1 MRLKIAVLAGDG
13 IGPEVTRE
21 ATNIL
26 HAVAE
31 LGGHHFPFVP
41 GLIGGIAITETGS
54 PLPTATLD
62 ACLESDAV
70 LLGAVGDNKFND
82 LPPDKRPEAGLLQ
95 IRQALGG
102 FANLRPSI
110 GYPALAE
117 NSPLRPEVT
126 KDVDILFVRELLGGL
141 YFGAPRWWNK
151 EAETAINTMVYT
163 KAEVVRVAKVAFE
176 LASKRKK
183 KVTSVDKANVLE
195 VSQLWRATVTEVAK
209 EFPAVT
215 LEHQLVDSMAMHL
228 MNIPRNFD
236 VVLTENLFGDILS
249 DEAAVITGSL
259 GMLPSATIG
268 GTVNLY
274 EPVHG
279 SAPDIAGT
287 GKANPLG
294 AILTAAMVLRH
305 SAGLERDANAIEA
318 AVVKVLDAGH
328 RTADIARG
336 NAVGQHLVS
345 TTEMGKLVHQALAQ
359 SIDQRQAMHAVKP
372 RRANAHHRFTTS
384 ISMNN
389 KSGLK
394 TAFDLIAC
402 DRCKSVLSLCSCLY
416 CASI

>member
-13 IGPEVTRE
+13 IGPEVTQQ

-26 HAVAE
+26 RAVAE
-31 LGGHHFPFVP
+31 LGGHEFIFVP
-41 GLIGGIAITETGS
+41 GLIGGTAITETGS

-62 ACLESDAV
+62 AALECDAV
-70 LLGAVGDNKFND
+70 LLGAVGDNKFNS

-110 GYPALAE
+110 AYTALAE
-117 NSPLRPEVT
+117 SSPLRPEVT

-141 YFGAPRWWNK
+141 YFGAPRWWNR
-151 EAETAINTMVYT
+151 ESDEAINTMRYT
-163 KAEVVRVAKVAFE
+163 KAEVVRVARVAFD
-176 LASKRKK
+176 LASKRRQ

-209 EFPAVT
+209 EYPSVT
-215 LEHQLVDSMAMHL
+215 LEHQLVDSMAMHI

-249 DEAAVITGSL
+249 DEAGVITGSL

-268 GTVNLY
+268 GAVNLY

-305 SAGLERDANAIEA
+305 SANLEQDAK
-318 AVVKVLDAGH
+318 AVEVAVHKVLNAGY

-336 NAVGQHLVS
+336 QQQGQTPVS
-345 TTEMGKLVHQALAQ
+345 TQEMGKLVHQALAE
-359 SIDQRQAMHAVKP
+359 SIDRRQAMHAV
-372 RRANAHHRFTTS
+372 
-384 ISMNN
+384 
-389 KSGLK
+389 
-394 TAFDLIAC
+394 
-402 DRCKSVLSLCSCLY
+402 
-416 CASI
+416 

>member
-26 HAVAE
+26 RAVAE
-31 LGGHHFPFVP
+31 LGGHDFTFVE

-62 ACLESDAV
+62 AALECDAV
-70 LLGAVGDNKFND
+70 LLGAVGDNKFNA

-110 GYPALAE
+110 AYAALAE
-117 NSPLRPEVT
+117 SSPLRPEVI
-126 KDVDILFVRELLGGL
+126 KDADILFVRELLGGL
-141 YFGAPRWWNK
+141 YFGAPRSWNK
-151 EAETAINTMVYT
+151 ETDEAINTMRYT
-163 KAEVVRVAKVAFE
+163 KAEVVRVARVAFE
-176 LASKRKK
+176 LAGKRRN

-195 VSQLWRATVTEVAK
+195 VSQLWRATVTEIAK
-209 EFPAVT
+209 DYPNVT
-215 LEHQLVDSMAMHL
+215 LEHQLVDSMAMHI

-236 VVLTENLFGDILS
+236 VILTENLFGDILS
-249 DEAAVITGSL
+249 DEAGVITGSL

-268 GTVNLY
+268 GAVNLY

-305 SAGLERDANAIEA
+305 SANLEQDAK
-318 AVVKVLDAGH
+318 AVEQAVHKVLNAGY

-336 NAVGQHLVS
+336 QQPGQTPV
-345 TTEMGKLVHQALAQ
+345 TTREMGKLVHQALTE
-359 SIDQRQAMHAVKP
+359 SIDRRQAMHAV
-372 RRANAHHRFTTS
+372 
-384 ISMNN
+384 
-389 KSGLK
+389 
-394 TAFDLIAC
+394 
-402 DRCKSVLSLCSCLY
+402 
-416 CASI
+416 

>member
-1 MRLKIAVLAGDG
+1 MRLKLAILAGDG

-26 HAVAE
+26 RAVAE
-31 LGGHHFPFVP
+31 LGGHEFLFVP

-62 ACLESDAV
+62 VALECDAV
-70 LLGAVGDNKFND
+70 LLGAVGDNKFNA

-110 GYPALAE
+110 AYTALSE
-117 NSPLRPEVT
+117 SSPLRPEVT

-141 YFGAPRWWNK
+141 YFGAPRWWNR
-151 EAETAINTMVYT
+151 ETEEAINTMRYT
-163 KAEVVRVAKVAFE
+163 KSEVVRVARIAFE
-176 LASKRKK
+176 LAGKRRN

-209 EFPAVT
+209 DYPSVT
-215 LEHQLVDSMAMHL
+215 LEHQLVDSMAMHI

-249 DEAAVITGSL
+249 DEAGVITGSL

-268 GTVNLY
+268 GAVNLY

-305 SAGLERDANAIEA
+305 SANLEQDAK
-318 AVVKVLDAGH
+318 AVEQAVNKVLDAGY
-328 RTADIARG
+328 RTADIA
-336 NAVGQHLVS
+336 AKQTSAQQPSQTLV
-345 TTEMGKLVHQALAQ
+345 TTQEMGKLVHQALAE
-359 SIDQRQAMHAVKP
+359 SIDRRQAMHAV
-372 RRANAHHRFTTS
+372 
-384 ISMNN
+384 
-389 KSGLK
+389 
-394 TAFDLIAC
+394 
-402 DRCKSVLSLCSCLY
+402 
-416 CASI
+416 

>member
-1 MRLKIAVLAGDG
+1 MKLKIAVLAGDG
-13 IGPEVTRE
+13 IGPEVTHE
-21 ATNIL
+21 ATEIL
-26 HAVAE
+26 RAVAE
-31 LGGHHFPFVP
+31 LGGHEFTFVP
-41 GLIGGIAITETGS
+41 GLIGGVAITECGS

-62 ACLESDAV
+62 LALDSDAV
-70 LLGAVGDNKFND
+70 FLGAVGDPKFGA
-82 LPPDKRPEAGLLQ
+82 LPPEKRPEAGLLQ

-102 FANLRPSI
+102 FANLRPSVA
-110 GYPALAE
+110 YAALSS

-126 KDVDILFVRELLGGL
+126 EGADIMFVRELLGGL
-141 YFGAPRWWNK
+141 YFGAPRWWDKTSSANGGG
-151 EAETAINTMVYT
+151 EAINTMRYT
-163 KAEVVRVAKVAFE
+163 RDEVVRVARVAFE
-176 LASKRKK
+176 LAEKRRK

-209 EFPAVT
+209 DYPGVT

-268 GTVNLY
+268 GAVNLY

-305 SAGLERDANAIEA
+305 SAHLEAEAAAIEA
-318 AVVKVLDAGH
+318 AVQHVLSEGY
-328 RTADIARG
+328 RTADLARVSAG
-336 NAVGQHLVS
+336 ATANAGQPVVS
-345 TTEMGKLVHQALAQ
+345 TRQMGKLVQQALTEATDRRQ
-359 SIDQRQAMHAVKP
+359 SMHAV
-372 RRANAHHRFTTS
+372 
-384 ISMNN
+384 
-389 KSGLK
+389 
-394 TAFDLIAC
+394 
-402 DRCKSVLSLCSCLY
+402 
-416 CASI
+416 

>member
-13 IGPEVTRE
+13 IGPEVTQQ

-26 HAVAE
+26 RAVAE
-31 LGGHHFPFVP
+31 FGGHDFTFVE
-41 GLIGGIAITETGS
+41 GLIGGVAITDTGS
-54 PLPTATLD
+54 PLPTSTLD
-62 ACLESDAV
+62 AALDSDAV
-70 LLGAVGDNKFND
+70 LLGAVGDNKFNS

-110 GYPALAE
+110 AYSALAAS
-117 NSPLRPEVT
+117 SPLRPEVT
-126 KDVDILFVRELLGGL
+126 QDVDILFVRELLGGL
-141 YFGAPRWWNK
+141 YFGAPRWWDR
-151 EAETAINTMVYT
+151 ETNEAINTMRYSRD
-163 KAEVVRVAKVAFE
+163 EIVRVARVAFE
-176 LASKRKK
+176 LASKRRQ

-209 EFPAVT
+209 DYPNVT
-215 LEHQLVDSMAMHL
+215 LEHQLVDSMAMHI

-249 DEAAVITGSL
+249 DEAGVITGSL

-268 GTVNLY
+268 GAVNLY

-305 SAGLERDANAIEA
+305 SANLEQDAR
-318 AVVKVLDAGH
+318 AVEQAVHKVLNAGY

-336 NAVGQHLVS
+336 QEPGQTPV
-345 TTEMGKLVHQALAQ
+345 TTQEMGKLVHQALAE
-359 SIDQRQAMHAVKP
+359 SIDRRQAMHAV
-372 RRANAHHRFTTS
+372 
-384 ISMNN
+384 
-389 KSGLK
+389 
-394 TAFDLIAC
+394 
-402 DRCKSVLSLCSCLY
+402 
-416 CASI
+416 

>member
-26 HAVAE
+26 RAVAE
-31 LGGHHFPFVP
+31 LGGHDFTFVE

-62 ACLESDAV
+62 AALECDAV
-70 LLGAVGDNKFND
+70 LLGAVGDNKFNA

-102 FANLRPSI
+102 FGNLRPSI
-110 GYPALAE
+110 AYAALAE
-117 NSPLRPEVT
+117 SSPLRPEVI
-126 KDVDILFVRELLGGL
+126 KDADILFVRELLGGL

-151 EAETAINTMVYT
+151 ETDEAINTMRYT
-163 KAEVVRVAKVAFE
+163 KSEVVRVARIAFE
-176 LASKRKK
+176 LASKRRN

-195 VSQLWRATVTEVAK
+195 VSQLWRATVTDVAK
-209 EFPAVT
+209 DYPNVT
-215 LEHQLVDSMAMHL
+215 LEHQLVDSMAMHI

-236 VVLTENLFGDILS
+236 VILTENLFGDILS
-249 DEAAVITGSL
+249 DEAGVITGSL

-268 GTVNLY
+268 GAVNLY

-294 AILTAAMVLRH
+294 AILTAAMILRH
-305 SAGLERDANAIEA
+305 SANLEQDAK
-318 AVVKVLDAGH
+318 AVEQAVHKVLDAGY

-336 NAVGQHLVS
+336 QQPGQTPV
-345 TTEMGKLVHQALAQ
+345 TTQEMGKLVHQALAE
-359 SIDQRQAMHAVKP
+359 SIDRRQAMHAV
-372 RRANAHHRFTTS
+372 
-384 ISMNN
+384 
-389 KSGLK
+389 
-394 TAFDLIAC
+394 
-402 DRCKSVLSLCSCLY
+402 
-416 CASI
+416 